1 MSPAEDGLDVPDV
14 APELVA
20 VPEPEREDEDEV
32 DELLDERELA
42 EVVWVD
48 LRVPVPTTVPLP
60 LERPVLA
67 EPVGF
72 RTGVT
77 KVEFWPAGTLAA
89 ADWAVATAG

>member
-1 MSPAEDGLDVPDV
+1 MSPAEDGLDVPAV
-14 APELVA
+14 EPELVA

-32 DELLDERELA
+32 DELPDER

-60 LERPVLA
+60 PERPVLA

-72 RTGVT
+72 MTGVT